1 MRKYVLILLASFFS
15 FNEAYAKAII
25 TVNAQSDSLWV
36 LDDIP
41 DWIQKNIKFPQEA
54 YKYGMAGIE
63 QFVISA
69 TWEGRVFITSGLKAL
84 NPAFEKE
91 IKDVVSRAPR
101 CRFAGASIENI
112 YKVVKIDFSDHIAGE
127 LRENMQC
134 VKRYLPPSFALR
146 GEKIQMLRGREC
158 FVEWVSSKYNLPR
171 GINMKN
177 YTDTVTFNYTITN
190 EGKVENVWVGDCKN
204 SLLQLELERV
214 MKKSRS
220 WHPAITESKALIA
233 VSISDKVIL
242 KTNENG
248 VKIPLK
254 IHADEVCCNS
264 VTTPVDPN
272 MIVLNPEV
280 QPQYAGNYKNFM
292 SVIYDSL
299 IVEKRI
305 KFAGSFVIET
315 DGTTTNIY
323 TEVTD
328 AAADSIITALIKQSH
343 WIPALQ
349 GGDKVRTL
357 YTFIGKKL
365 PPAKYVYG
373 VLQNELDFVSGRQL
387 PPARYIYEYDDSPK
401 ARWRY
406 FKKAYPTISYDE
418 FNNLRGEQYYQAL
431 MMRGF
436 HTFEVKKRVV
446 RK

>member
-1 MRKYVLILLASFFS
+1 
-15 FNEAYAKAII
+15 
-25 TVNAQSDSLWV
+25 
-36 LDDIP
+36 
-41 DWIQKNIKFPQEA
+41 
-54 YKYGMAGIE
+54 
-63 QFVISA
+63 
-69 TWEGRVFITSGLKAL
+69 
-84 NPAFEKE
+84 
-91 IKDVVSRAPR
+91 
-101 CRFAGASIENI
+101 
-112 YKVVKIDFSDHIAGE
+112 
-127 LRENMQC
+127 
-134 VKRYLPPSFALR
+134 
-146 GEKIQMLRGREC
+146 
-158 FVEWVSSKYNLPR
+158 
-171 GINMKN
+171 
-177 YTDTVTFNYTITN
+177 
-190 EGKVENVWVGDCKN
+190 
-204 SLLQLELERV
+204 
-214 MKKSRS
+214 
-220 WHPAITESKALIA
+220 
-233 VSISDKVIL
+233 
-242 KTNENG
+242 
-248 VKIPLK
+248 
-254 IHADEVCCNS
+254 
-264 VTTPVDPN
+264 
-272 MIVLNPEV
+272 
-280 QPQYAGNYKNFM
+280 M

-365 PPAKYVYG
+365 PPTKYVYG

-387 PPARYIYEYDDSPK
+387 PPARYIYEYDDSPR

-418 FNNLRGEQYYQAL
+418 FNNLNGNQYYQGL